1 MMYSKENFLSKKILI
16 LFGSANKKGSTSK
29 MLCKFLNKFKNPTI
43 KFVSA
48 YEKRVEPCIG
58 CDFCKE
64 NLKCIFR
71 DMDDIYE
78 FLKESDVIIFAF
90 PIYNFSF
97 PAPLKAIFDRFQI
110 YYNAKVFHKINL
122 LENKMRKCFV
132 LTVQDSKEDI
142 TEILRAQTEHTIKL
156 LGVSNIIYDNRRN
169 TDF

>member
-1 MMYSKENFLSKKILI
+1 MTHFEENFVNKKILI

-48 YEKRVEPCIG
+48 YDKMVKPCIG

-78 FLKESDVIIFAF
+78 SFQKVMSESSLLKQE
-90 PIYNFSF
+90 NE
-97 PAPLKAIFDRFQI
+97 R
-110 YYNAKVFHKINL
+110 L
-122 LENKMRKCFV
+122 LQENK
-132 LTVQDSKEDI
+132 
-142 TEILRAQTEHTIKL
+142 
-156 LGVSNIIYDNRRN
+156 
-169 TDF
+169 